1 MCLHFDLLRTKDLR
15 HDARFIGDEGGA
27 ENAHIRAARHLLLA
41 INAERLYQLQV
52 GIGNQRERQ
61 LMLFDKLF
69 VRFRILSAATYDG
82 ITLRKKAL
90 IIIAQAAGLAGASR
104 G

>member
-15 HDARFIGDEGGA
+15 NDARFIGDESGA
-27 ENAHIRAARHLLLA
+27 ENAHIRAVRHLLLA
-41 INAERLYQLQV
+41 INAERLHQLQV

-69 VRFRILSAATYDG
+69 VRLGILCAATYDG
-82 ITLRKKAL
+82 ITLR
-90 IIIAQAAGLAGASR
+90 
-104 G
+104 